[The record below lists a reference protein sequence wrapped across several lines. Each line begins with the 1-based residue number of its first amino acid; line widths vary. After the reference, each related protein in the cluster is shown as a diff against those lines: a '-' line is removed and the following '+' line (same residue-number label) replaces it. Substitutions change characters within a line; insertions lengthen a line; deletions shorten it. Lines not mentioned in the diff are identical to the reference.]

1 MSIVYTPPRLEAL
14 LDKAAEGQTGII
26 FYKSGNVAPEFL
38 SYRQLRTEAALKASC
53 LQRLDGFVPGQIIL
67 VHFRSHRENI
77 LWFWASIL
85 AGCIPA
91 MSTPLVNNREG
102 RISHLAHLH
111 QLLLDPII
119 ITSQELLGTDF
130 AENTLL
136 RCVAVEYIETL
147 QDKRAPIVAAS
158 AETEDLQSKEALIVL
173 DSQQIGTLQNEK
185 ASILNACASFRD
197 NFNNPIIAIPRPKE
211 DFTSASTKGGLDS
224 HSEICC
230 EPTLECLMSTSSSN
244 DGTDTSSASFETS
257 ASSVTS
263 EQHQTAHSNKNE
275 EIGNTKDELSSVTTV
290 RHDAVNVDTHEEANT
305 PSRETHEV
313 VESTVE
319 NFTSLEGVAALMLTS
334 GSTGAAKAVCLRH
347 DQILTA
353 CEGKLSHLPL
363 PLGAVVLNW
372 IGLDHV
378 GSLTELHLTAMVAGC
393 DQVHVPT
400 GEVIADPIV
409 FLRLLSKHRVART
422 FAPNFMMAKLL
433 QLLDSVPESVTYGI
447 DLRKLLYLVS
457 GGEPNSVEV
466 CVQMSAHLQK
476 LGAPKSNIITP
487 GFGMTETCA
496 GSIYSKK
503 CPDID
508 VQTGTEFTALG
519 TCVPGIE
526 MRVNEGDLEVRGPIV
541 FKGYFNNFEATRA
554 AFTDDG
560 WFRTGDIAT
569 IDASGTLRL
578 VGRSKDLIIINGVK
592 YLPHELETAIEQA
605 KIPGVAPL
613 HVVCFAY
620 RPAGA
625 STEHVQIVYQREYA
639 ADDVKVRMEALQ
651 SIIRTVLFFTGARPR
666 VLPLAPR
673 RLERSTLGKL
683 SRAKVMAA
691 LLDGEYQ
698 DEAEIDTQVLQ
709 LYRVDNSGD
718 LGNDMEQKMMNVFRD
733 LQIGAPG
740 IGIDTPIL
748 DTGVTS
754 VDLIRFKRA
763 AEEAFEI
770 VDIPIVTVMTNTT
783 IRTLTA
789 AIQCLGGSKNKVSYN
804 PIITLQPN
812 GDKTPLFLLHPGI
825 GEMLVFL
832 GLVQYF
838 PNRPIYAMRARG
850 LNEGEEP
857 FTSQDEIVTTYHRA
871 LKVKQPQGPYA
882 IAGYSY
888 GSMLAF
894 EISKLL
900 EADGD
905 RVQFLGSFNLP
916 PHIKTRMRRLDWT
929 AGMVHIA
936 HFCGII
942 TEQRSEELVHEL
954 RPLPHNE
961 QVTRLLA
968 ESDQQRCADL
978 ALTNAGLHN
987 WVNVSW
993 SLQKIGWEYE
1003 PSGDVS
1009 HMDIFY
1015 CQPLKDVASNRVEY
1029 RKHHLNH
1036 WVNFIRSD
1044 LKFHEVDGQHYTM
1057 IDQDHCPKF
1066 QQTLKKALAARGL

>member
-1 MSIVYTPPRLEAL
+1 MSIVHTPPRLEAL
-14 LDKAAEGQTGII
+14 LDKAAEGQAGII
-26 FYKSGNVAPEFL
+26 LYKSENVAPEFL
-38 SYRQLRTEAALKASC
+38 SYRELRTEASLKVSH
-53 LQRLDGFVPGQIIL
+53 LRRLDGFIPGQIIL

-111 QLLLDPII
+111 RLLLDPLV
-119 ITSQELLGTDF
+119 ITSQELLSNDF

-136 RCVAVEYIETL
+136 RCVAIEYIEAL
-147 QDKRAPIVAAS
+147 QDERAPIVAAS
-158 AETEDLQSKEALIVL
+158 EHVEDLQDKEALIAP
-173 DSQQIGTLQNEK
+173 DYEHIDTLQNEK
-185 ASILNACASFRD
+185 PSILYACASPKD
-197 NFNNPIIAIPRPKE
+197 NFNNPIIEILGPE
-211 DFTSASTKGGLDS
+211 EEFTSAFTNDDFDS
-224 HSEICC
+224 PSEICC
-230 EPTLECLMSTSSSN
+230 ESTIECLVSASSSD
-244 DGTDTSSASFETS
+244 DGTDSSGAIYETS
-257 ASSVTS
+257 ASSVS
-263 EQHQTAHSNKNE
+263 SDQHYTANWNKNE
-275 EIGNTKDELSSVTTV
+275 KMGNMKDQLGSVITV
-290 RHDAVNVDTHEEANT
+290 GHDVADVDAHEEANT
-305 PSRETHEV
+305 FNEETHEV
-313 VESTVE
+313 ARNTVAD
-319 NFTSLEGVAALMLTS
+319 FTSLEGVAALMLTS

-347 DQILTA
+347 EQILTA
-353 CEGKLSHLPL
+353 CEGKLSHMPL
-363 PLGAVVLNW
+363 PRGAVVLNW

-400 GEVIADPIV
+400 GEVIADPIG

-433 QLLDSVPESVTYGI
+433 QLLDSAPETDTYGI
-447 DLRKLLYLVS
+447 DLRELLYLIS
-457 GGEPNSVEV
+457 GGEPNSVDV

-476 LGAPKSNIITP
+476 LGASTANIITP

-496 GSIYSKK
+496 GSIYSRK
-503 CPDID
+503 CPEVD

-526 MRVNEGDLEVRGPIV
+526 MRVNEGDLEVRGPVV
-541 FKGYFNNFEATRA
+541 FQGYFNNFEATRA

-560 WFRTGDIAT
+560 WFRTGDTAT

-605 KIPGVAPL
+605 EIPGVAPS
-613 HVVCFAY
+613 HVVCSAY

-625 STEHVQIVYQREYA
+625 STEHIQIVYQREYA
-639 ADDVKVRMEALQ
+639 ADDVKWRMEALQ

-666 VLPLAPR
+666 VLPLAPG

-691 LLDGEYQ
+691 LLNGEYR
-698 DEAEIDTQVLQ
+698 DEADIDTQMLQ
-709 LYRVDNSGD
+709 FYREENTGEV
-718 LGNDMEQKMMNVFRD
+718 GNVMEQKLMNVFRN
-733 LQIGAPG
+733 LQVGAPG
-740 IGIDTPIL
+740 MGIDTPIL

-763 AEEAFEI
+763 AEKAFEI
-770 VDIPIVTVMTNTT
+770 VDIPIITIMTNTT

-789 AIQCLGGSKNKVSYN
+789 AIKRLQGSKNKVSYN

-838 PNRPIYAMRARG
+838 PDRPIYAMRARG
-850 LNEGEEP
+850 LNEGEDP

-871 LKVKQPQGPYA
+871 LKAKQPQGPYA

-916 PHIKTRMRRLDWT
+916 PHIKTRMQRLDWT

-968 ESDQQRCADL
+968 ESDRQRCEDL

-1029 RKHHLNH
+1029 RKNHLNH